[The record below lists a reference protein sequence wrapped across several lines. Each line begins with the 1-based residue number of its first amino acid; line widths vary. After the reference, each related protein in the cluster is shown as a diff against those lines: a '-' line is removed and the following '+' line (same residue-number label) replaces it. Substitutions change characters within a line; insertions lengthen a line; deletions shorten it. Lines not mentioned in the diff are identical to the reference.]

1 MHFNSFL
8 ILTSLSKLQCR
19 VDGVFYLTETISLHW
34 NIFLKFIYIAIQF
47 GYTFVDLCTW
57 RQKPKPHIS
66 EFRHFNKQY
75 SIMKSK
81 KYFSIGSK
89 GSYLYF
95 FTGPQFFKLFIREGT
110 GMTICKKYIRIWRRL
125 SDKKS
130 HLSPFPRYAGIEE
143 P

>member
-89 GSYLYF
+89 GTFSQDLNFLNYLYVRALVWPYVKNISAF
-95 FTGPQFFKLFIREGT
+95 
-110 GMTICKKYIRIWRRL
+110 
-125 SDKKS
+125 
-130 HLSPFPRYAGIEE
+130 EE
-143 P
+143 DWVTKNPISRHSLDMLV